1 MAIPKFAL
9 TRGPKTHDELYWAI
23 RAMWGVTV
31 PRTQVCPHHSTP
43 FAALAQAYFAEAPVS
58 VWWAS
63 RGYGGKSF
71 LLSVLTL
78 SEAAFM
84 GAACSLLGGSG
95 AQSLNV
101 HEHTLELWAAPM
113 APRGLIIATNKFG
126 STLTNKGSI
135 RTLMASQT
143 SVRGPHPQRLRMDEI
158 DEMDYEILKGA
169 QGQPMRKR
177 GIETQTVMSSTWQYP
192 DKTMSIILDQA
203 KEKNWPVHAWCIASG
218 SLVLTARGEVPIEE
232 VERGDLVLT
241 RKGWR
246 PVQHRTFMG
255 YKPTIGLR
263 IGGRV
268 LRATADHRIA
278 TPDGWRHAGALAAD
292 TMSPVRSDPRVLGRE
307 LVSLSTVGSSG
318 SVLPCTPLVD
328 AVADAFEVLGLNTS
342 PVAADVVDRCVS
354 EWADD
359 SFPHPHVS
367 GSGRPFVVTLN
378 SLDPVAVSF
387 GTRPVDA
394 VCGEHGDILPVWD
407 IGVEDEHEFVCEGVV
422 VHNCY
427 KETSNPIDGWLAPDE
442 VERKR
447 NEIPKAMWETEYELQ
462 EPNVLNRAI
471 DPEFVVPASASSR
484 TSCSRESSCPDRR
497 TASGQHVR
505 HGSGLGEDPGPH
517 DHRHVPPTGLALR
530 CVAGNPA

>member
-9 TRGPKTHDELYWAI
+9 TRPPQTHDELWWAI
-23 RAMWGVTV
+23 RAMWGVTI

-113 APRGLIIATNKFG
+113 APRSLIIATNKFG
-126 STLTNKGSI
+126 STLTNKGAI

-203 KEKNWPVHAWCIASG
+203 KEKNWPVHAWC
-218 SLVLTARGEVPIEE
+218 
-232 VERGDLVLT
+232 
-241 RKGWR
+241 
-246 PVQHRTFMG
+246 
-255 YKPTIGLR
+255 
-263 IGGRV
+263 
-268 LRATADHRIA
+268 
-278 TPDGWRHAGALAAD
+278 
-292 TMSPVRSDPRVLGRE
+292 
-307 LVSLSTVGSSG
+307 
-318 SVLPCTPLVD
+318 
-328 AVADAFEVLGLNTS
+328 
-342 PVAADVVDRCVS
+342 
-354 EWADD
+354 
-359 SFPHPHVS
+359 
-367 GSGRPFVVTLN
+367 
-378 SLDPVAVSF
+378 
-387 GTRPVDA
+387 
-394 VCGEHGDILPVWD
+394 
-407 IGVEDEHEFVCEGVV
+407 
-422 VHNCY
+422 Y

-442 VERKR
+442 VERKKL
-447 NEIPKAMWETEYELQ
+447 EIPKAMWETEYELQ
-462 EPNVLNRAI
+462 EPNVENRAI
-471 DPEFVVPASASSR
+471 DPELVRACFGLHPHLVFSGESPVQTEEPERGNTYVTGADWAKTQDRTIVATFRLPDWHCVAWQAIQRQPWQVMVDKAYRQWQAYGGTFVHDATGLGSVVDDLIKEKVTNKIDMRRVIPVTMSRGVNNAMYSEYISAIER
-484 TSCSRESSCPDRR
+484 GDLRYPMIELAYDEHRYVTIDDLF
-497 TASGQHVR
+497 
-505 HGSGLGEDPGPH
+505 GSGHTPDSF
-517 DHRHVPPTGLALR
+517 
-530 CVAGNPA
+530 VAGALAWTQRKSRVGIVADVVSTKKQSNWTNMSVGFVE